1 MQKSWTG
8 IPQGESESQSTKTLK
23 AEGGKSPSRQE
34 VEKMRRVRRT
44 SLGHVLWKNTTEVPL
59 PILTLL
65 VRKACQK
72 WSAHLEIP
80 ADWTKPSL
88 HEISFKNRDWGYS
101 GLASYWRRHIVCSLG
116 HDLQT
121 RWKMGGNEFS
131 DIFHVIAHEVGHM
144 AVHHAETWN
153 GRMKSRN
160 HGKSGGGDEEYIDR
174 MAAKFVASFPE
185 AEIQGWIAK
194 N

>member
-1 MQKSWTG
+1 
-8 IPQGESESQSTKTLK
+8 
-23 AEGGKSPSRQE
+23 
-34 VEKMRRVRRT
+34 MRRVRRT
-44 SLGHVLWKNTTEVPL
+44 SLGHVLWKNTTEVPM
-59 PILTLL
+59 PILILM

-88 HEISFKNRDWGYS
+88 HEISFQNREWGYS
-101 GLASYWRRHIVCSLG
+101 GHASYWSRRIVCSLG
-116 HDLQT
+116 QTLQEEW
-121 RWKMGGNEFS
+121 RGGGRPLR
-131 DIFHVIAHEVGHM
+131 DIFHLIAHEVGHM

-153 GRMKSRN
+153 GLKQSRN

-185 AEIQGWIAK
+185 AEIQEWIAK